1 MKRRITEKLIEWKNT
16 STRPPLLS
24 ERCNTEFEKILKNIF
39 CAVNYLSKLWNIL
52 RE

>member
-1 MKRRITEKLIEWKNT
+1 MEKYIDSKT
-16 STRPPLLS
+16 PSS
-24 ERCNTEFEKILKNIF
+24 ERCNTDYEKILKNIF